1 MMTRATVLV
10 CGDRHRRDDAAALR
24 AADRLGDVIPDD
36 VVVRRV
42 GQLGPDDLVAASSA
56 GRCVVIDAVHGIAPG
71 SVVSMPLVDLQSRG
85 PASASSHA
93 LPLPTVIALAEALG
107 ADMEFGTFVG
117 IGGEAFELGEG
128 LSPRVEEA
136 LDAFVAAI
144 AQTLFSKDGVPC
156 A

>member
-1 MMTRATVLV
+1 MTHATVFV

-24 AADRLGDVIPDD
+24 AADLLGRVITED

-56 GRCVVIDAVHGIAPG
+56 GRCLVIDAVRGIEPG
-71 SVVSMPLVDLQSRG
+71 TVVSMPLVALETGG

-93 LPLPTVIALAEALG
+93 LPLPTVIALADALG
-107 ADMEFGTFVG
+107 ADMEGGTFVG
-117 IGGEAFELGEG
+117 IGGEEFELGEG

-136 LDAFVAAI
+136 LDGFVAAI
-144 AQTLFSKDGVPC
+144 ARTLFGTGGAPC

>member
-1 MMTRATVLV
+1 MTHATVFV

-24 AADRLGDVIPDD
+24 AADLLGQVIPED
-36 VVVRRV
+36 VELRRV

-56 GRCVVIDAVHGIAPG
+56 GRCLVIDAVRGIAPG
-71 SVVSMPLVDLQSRG
+71 TVVAMPLIELERGG

-93 LPLPTVIALAEALG
+93 LPLPTVIALADALG
-107 ADMEFGTFVG
+107 VDISGGTFLG
-117 IGGEAFELGEG
+117 IGGEEFELGEG
-128 LSPRVEEA
+128 LTPRVEEA

-144 AQTLFSKDGVPC
+144 ARTLFGRGGNPC

>member
-1 MMTRATVLV
+1 MTHATVFV

-24 AADRLGDVIPDD
+24 AADLLGRVITED

-56 GRCVVIDAVHGIAPG
+56 GRCLV
-71 SVVSMPLVDLQSRG
+71 VDLESGG

-93 LPLPTVIALAEALG
+93 LPLPTVIALADALG
-107 ADMEFGTFVG
+107 ADMEGGTFVG
-117 IGGEAFELGEG
+117 IGGEEFELGEG

-136 LDAFVAAI
+136 LDGFVAAI
-144 AQTLFSKDGVPC
+144 ARTLFGTGGAPC